1 MSTSKQ
7 PIDQIADSATAA
19 TEKVADRAER
29 AVDATR
35 AFANEAL
42 DKANAKVHSLR
53 EDVQPAIDALS
64 ARVHDM
70 AARGKAVAAD
80 TTAQTRE
87 KLGEVTDKTSAYVA
101 EKPLQSMAIAAAA
114 GAVLALLLGRRR

>member
-1 MSTSKQ
+1 MSDLGS
-7 PIDQIADSATAA
+7 PPTAQA
-19 TEKVADRAER
+19 LDELFI

-64 ARVHDM
+64 VRVHDM

>member
-42 DKANAKVHSLR
+42 DKANAKVHTLR

-64 ARVHDM
+64 ARVQDM
-70 AARGKAVAAD
+70 AARGKAVAAE

-87 KLGEVTDKTSAYVA
+87 KLGEVSDKTSAYVA
-101 EKPLQSMAIAAAA
+101 EKPLQSMAVAAAA

>member
-35 AFANEAL
+35 AFANRTL
-42 DKANAKVHSLR
+42 DTKRKPRTFTVWMSDDADRVPFRVSAGTELG
-53 EDVQPAIDALS
+53 DVVIDL
-64 ARVHDM
+64 VD
-70 AARGKAVAAD
+70 
-80 TTAQTRE
+80 
-87 KLGEVTDKTSAYVA
+87 YVR
-101 EKPLQSMAIAAAA
+101 P
-114 GAVLALLLGRRR
+114 